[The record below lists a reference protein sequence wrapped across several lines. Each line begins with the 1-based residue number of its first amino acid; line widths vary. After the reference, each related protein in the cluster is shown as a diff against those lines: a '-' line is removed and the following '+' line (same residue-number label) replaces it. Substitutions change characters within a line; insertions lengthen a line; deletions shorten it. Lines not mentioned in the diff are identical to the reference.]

1 MFKKQSV
8 LKLIFK
14 KFYCISF
21 CSTGGP
27 FQLPEYFFWNPWQQ
41 FHKPGHWKSG
51 LIDSWVILT

>member
-1 MFKKQSV
+1 MQ
-8 LKLIFK
+8 LMI
-14 KFYCISF
+14 

>member
-1 MFKKQSV
+1 MQ
-8 LKLIFK
+8 LMI
-14 KFYCISF
+14 

-51 LIDSWVILT
+51 LIDSWVILTVFIILLVLKL